1 MLHHSRTRMPHTLT
15 HIPGSCCLR
24 SMKPTDLD
32 QVMELQHL
40 AYVPEF
46 HESRATF
53 QNKLEHYP
61 ETTWIME
68 SGGLVLAYL
77 FAQPAD
83 KGSPPPLN
91 DEITHKGELNRDTLH
106 LHDLTVSNRVRGR
119 GFAQVLVQSCLK
131 QGEKQGFNWA
141 SLVAVQNS
149 VHFWSRLG
157 FVITPPTKSLESYGQ
172 DAAYLIR
179 PLPL

>member
-1 MLHHSRTRMPHTLT
+1 
-15 HIPGSCCLR
+15 
-24 SMKPTDLD
+24 MKPSDLD
-32 QVMELQHL
+32 QVMALQHL

-46 HESRATF
+46 HESRSTF

-61 ETTWIME
+61 DTTWVME
-68 SGGLVLAYL
+68 SAGLVLAYL

-83 KGSPPPLN
+83 KGYPPPLN
-91 DEITHKGELNRDTLH
+91 DEITHKGANNRDTLH
-106 LHDLTVSNRVRGR
+106 LHDLTVSSRVRGR
-119 GFAQVLVQSCLK
+119 GFAQALVQSCLK
-131 QGEKQGFNWA
+131 EGRQQGFDWA

-157 FVITPPTKSLESYGQ
+157 FIIAHPAKSLESYGQ
-172 DAAYLIR
+172 DAAYLIK

>member
-1 MLHHSRTRMPHTLT
+1 
-15 HIPGSCCLR
+15 
-24 SMKPTDLD
+24 MKPHDLD

-46 HESRATF
+46 HESRNTF

-61 ETTWIME
+61 ETTWVME

-83 KGSPPPLN
+83 KGYPPPLN
-91 DEITHKGELNRDTLH
+91 DAIIHQGNKLHDTLH
-106 LHDLTVSNRVRGR
+106 LHDLTVSSRVRGR
-119 GFAQVLVQSCLK
+119 GFAQALVQSCLK
-131 QGEKQGFNWA
+131 EGKKQGFDWA

-157 FVITPPTKSLESYGQ
+157 FTLAPPEKSLESYGQ